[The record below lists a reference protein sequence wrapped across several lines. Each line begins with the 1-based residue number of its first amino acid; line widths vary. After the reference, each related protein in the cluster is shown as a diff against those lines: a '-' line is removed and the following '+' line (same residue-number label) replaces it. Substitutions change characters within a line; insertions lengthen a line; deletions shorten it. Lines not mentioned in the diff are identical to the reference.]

1 MTSAGFQFSPRVF
14 TVKDADPEETLERF
28 ELYLE
33 SMLKA
38 FRLNRRVDPTTG
50 AKVNFDD
57 QDKKDIIQLEGG
69 PDMVDLFKHV
79 GKVQE
84 GDTYNEAMEKIRR
97 ALKGRGNR
105 TAAVFKLFM
114 GTAQGGRTFDLWH
127 KKVYE
132 AAKQVDWEGYNAETA
147 AVDAIV
153 MQTKSAKLQQKAI
166 QDNPSYEELV
176 KLGIS
181 QEQAKMK
188 ADALPDGESEIARDL
203 QSQVR
208 RLTAKLNKVEDQ
220 RQAQEGLMCIKCLL
234 KRCEGGERCSAKTRK
249 CNRCGELGHFGKST
263 LTLSKEKKAKE

>member
-1 MTSAGFQFSPRVF
+1 MASAGFQFSPGLF
-14 TVKDADPEETLERF
+14 KVKDADPEQTLERF

-33 SMLKA
+33 AMQKA
-38 FRLNRRVDPTTG
+38 FRLNRRVNPTTG
-50 AKVNFDD
+50 EKVEFDD

-69 PDMVDLFKHV
+69 LDMVDLFKHV
-79 GKVQE
+79 GKIQE
-84 GDTYNEAMEKIRR
+84 GDTYDEAMEKIRR

-105 TAAVFKLFM
+105 TAAVFKLFTGM
-114 GTAQGGRTFDLWH
+114 AQGGRTFDLWH

-181 QEQAKMK
+181 QEQAKRK
-188 ADALPDGESEIARDL
+188 ADALPDGESETTRAL
-203 QSQVR
+203 Q
-208 RLTAKLNKVEDQ
+208 
-220 RQAQEGLMCIKCLL
+220 
-234 KRCEGGERCSAKTRK
+234 
-249 CNRCGELGHFGKST
+249 
-263 LTLSKEKKAKE
+263 